1 MLYLLFAI
9 MKVFRYL
16 FLAHNHLTHIDISL
30 EGIFPDLESLH
41 IAGNRMNSWECLDRL
56 NDLPALTSLRM
67 YNIPYYDDS
76 APDPAIRR
84 LLCIARSVNS
94 QSHGQSFP
102 AHS

>member
-1 MLYLLFAI
+1 